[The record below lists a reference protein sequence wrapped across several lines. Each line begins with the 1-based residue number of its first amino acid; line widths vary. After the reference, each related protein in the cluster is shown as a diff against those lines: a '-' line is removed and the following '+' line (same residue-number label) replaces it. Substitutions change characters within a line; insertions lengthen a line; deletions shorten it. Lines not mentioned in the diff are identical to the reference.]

1 MFEDRE
7 HTVMVTGG
15 SDGPVVV
22 AVGNPEHVQQLVRTA
37 GDLARD
43 GSGRVRIVT
52 VVVKSRDSPF
62 GVFADETIRRKFA
75 GDSRE
80 LVDRAETPPD
90 VTVEREVVVARSIAG
105 GILSAVEE
113 IDPAAL
119 VVGWHGRDRSRRT
132 DVLLGTTV
140 DRLVERAP
148 CDLYV
153 ERVGREAD
161 GVDSVLLPVA
171 GGPHVRAAATAARVI
186 AERNDARVRVLSVE
200 TPGSGTAAGYVAE
213 ARELLGTAGGSGRPA
228 GSGAEA
234 EIESESEAGAGTG
247 PGAGAGAVEA
257 RSAVTVE
264 VETVEAAD
272 VTDALV
278 AAVAEGGHDVVVL
291 GATRQ
296 GPLRGRLVGSVP
308 RRVVDRT
315 DATVILA
322 RDGSVVGGL
331 LGRLGELLR
340 R

>member
-1 MFEDRE
+1 MSTTR
-7 HTVMVTGG
+7 GG
-15 SDGPVVV
+15 GPVLV

-37 GDLARD
+37 GDLAHD
-43 GSGRVRIVT
+43 GPGRVRLVT
-52 VVVKSRDSPF
+52 VVAKPRDSPF
-62 GVFADETIRRKFA
+62 GVFADETIRREFA

-80 LVDRAETPPD
+80 LVERAETPPG
-90 VTVEREVVVARSIAG
+90 VTVEREVVVARSVAG

-113 IDPAAL
+113 TDPTAL
-119 VVGWHGRDRSRRT
+119 VVGWQGRSRRT
-132 DVLLGTTV
+132 DALLGTTV

-186 AERNDARVRVLSVE
+186 AERNGARVHVLSVE
-200 TPGSGTAAGYVAE
+200 TPGADGAAGYVAE
-213 ARELLGTAGGSGRPA
+213 ARGLIETTAGPA
-228 GSGAEA
+228 GAEA
-234 EIESESEAGAGTG
+234 GA
-247 PGAGAGAVEA
+247 PGAVGAHGV
-257 RSAVTVE
+257 SVGT
-264 VETVEAAD
+264 ETVASGD
-272 VTDALV
+272 VTGALV
-278 AAVAEGGHDVVVL
+278 AAAADHDVVVL
-291 GATRQ
+291 GATRK

-308 RRVVDRT
+308 RRVVRRT

-331 LGRLGELLR
+331 LGRIGGLLR